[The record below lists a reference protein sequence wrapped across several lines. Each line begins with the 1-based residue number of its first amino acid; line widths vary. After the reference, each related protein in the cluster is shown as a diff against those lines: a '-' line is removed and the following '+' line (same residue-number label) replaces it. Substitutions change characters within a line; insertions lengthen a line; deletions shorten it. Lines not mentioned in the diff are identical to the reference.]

1 MVISK
6 QTLVYTTG
14 TFLIALSFLLPLNI
28 VKADNHLGGDPA
40 GEACIECHRSV
51 TPGIYSEWNK
61 SSHGQHNTNC
71 YDCHKAEP
79 TDIDAFE
86 HNGALISVIVT
97 PKDCAN
103 CHEQEVQEFDRS
115 HHAKGGDILASA
127 DNVLGEVLGG
137 PAAVTVG
144 CEQCHGS
151 KIEVDE
157 QGKPAAGW
165 PNTGIGRLNPD
176 GTKGACTACHAR
188 HGFSKA
194 QARQPEG
201 CGKCHLG
208 PDHPQL
214 EVYNE
219 SKHGIIFHA
228 KKEEMNLESH
238 KWVAGID
245 YSVAPTCATCH
256 MSAAPGIAITH
267 DVGERVSWNLR
278 APISS
283 KKNMVRLDNGTE
295 YDVAEG
301 NPLPEV
307 GTQPDDPK
315 AGGGTVTEILTWEDR
330 RGKMQTVCRACH
342 TTSYINS
349 HYENLDNFVVLY
361 NDKFAKPTSAIMTE
375 LSETGATTPTAFD
388 DWIEWIW
395 WELWHHEGRRA
406 RTGAAM
412 SGPDYAWWHGIY
424 DVAKHFYMEFLP
436 ELAELVGE
444 AQATLLEE
452 KYLKPIEGHNWYF
465 EAKGETVTRGN
476 TLPTLES
483 QPLEGDRSLIVEGGI
498 SVGESSNFARQV
510 EVSVSDTVD
519 VRVKI
524 QIDADTVTNIKVP
537 FKFGEEEGTLI
548 GTNASSTWTVENGE
562 VVIWDRNTAIPEVLK
577 GNKLILYVEVENVRT
592 SQGIEVTI
600 D

>member
-1 MVISK
+1 MVIAKKS
-6 QTLVYTTG
+6 LIHAMG
-14 TFLIALSFLLPLNI
+14 HFLIALSLLLPLSI
-28 VKADNHLGGDPA
+28 AKADSHTGGDPA
-40 GEACIECHRSV
+40 GEACIECHRAAN
-51 TPGIYSEWNK
+51 PGIYAEWNK
-61 SSHGQHNTNC
+61 SDHGQHNVNC

-79 TDIDAFE
+79 NDIDAFE

-97 PKDCAN
+97 PKDCAH
-103 CHEQEVQEFDRS
+103 CHEQQVKEFDRS
-115 HHAKGGDILASA
+115 HHAKAGDILASA

-137 PAAVTVG
+137 SAAVTVG

-151 KIEVDE
+151 KIEIDE

-176 GTKGACTACHAR
+176 GSIGACTACHAR

-194 QARQPEG
+194 QARQPEA

-228 KKEEMNLESH
+228 KKEEMNLKSH

-256 MSAAPGIAITH
+256 MSAAPGISTTH

-283 KKNMVRLDNGTE
+283 KKNMVRLDNGKE

-301 NPLPEV
+301 QPLPEV
-307 GTQPDDPK
+307 GEKPDDPK
-315 AGGGTVTEILTWEDR
+315 ANGGTVTEILTWEDR
-330 RGKMQTVCRACH
+330 RGNMQMVCKACH
-342 TTSYINS
+342 SPSYINA
-349 HYENLDNFVVLY
+349 HYDNLDNFVVLY
-361 NDKFAKPTSAIMTE
+361 NDKFAKPIAAIMKE
-375 LSETGATTPTAFD
+375 LSETGTTTPTAFD
-388 DWIEWIW
+388 EWIEWLW
-395 WELWHHEGRRA
+395 WEIWHHEGRRA

-412 SGPDYAWWHGIY
+412 GGPDYAWWHGIY
-424 DVAKHFYMEFLP
+424 DVAKHFYMDFLP
-436 ELAELVGE
+436 ELVEVAGE
-444 AQATLLEE
+444 EEAARLEE
-452 KYLKPIEGHNWYF
+452 KHLKSIEGHDWYF

-483 QPLEGDRSLIVEGGI
+483 QALSGDRRLLVEGGI
-498 SVGESSNFARQV
+498 SVQGGSFEQKV
-510 EVSVSDTVD
+510 QVSVSDPVN
-519 VRVKI
+519 VRVKA
-524 QIDADTVTNIKVP
+524 QIDAETITDIKVL
-537 FKFGEEEGTLI
+537 FTLEGKTAPLL
-548 GTNASSTWTVENGE
+548 GTNDTSTWTIDNGE
-562 VVIWDRNTAIPEVLK
+562 VVIWNTDIPANLK
-577 GNKLILYVEVENVRT
+577 GKKILFQVEVNGIRT
-592 SQGIEVTI
+592 SQSIEATI